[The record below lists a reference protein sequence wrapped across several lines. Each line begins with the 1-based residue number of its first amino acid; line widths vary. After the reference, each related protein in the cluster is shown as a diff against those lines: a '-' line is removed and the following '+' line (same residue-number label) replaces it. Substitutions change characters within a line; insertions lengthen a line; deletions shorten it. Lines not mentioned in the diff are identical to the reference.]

1 MNILTINAED
11 WYNGFIPAED
21 KDWDRLEYRV
31 DKMLVPML
39 DELDKHH
46 VRAVVFCTG
55 WLAEKHPEMVR
66 EIARRGHMIGCNG
79 YWHIEPLTMS
89 AEVFRE
95 DTKKAKEILE
105 EVSGQNV
112 KAFRAANF
120 SMDEERLGVLA
131 ELGFQFDSSMFGEK
145 AYSVGEIIEY
155 PVAKYKGKIPFSG
168 GGFFRLMPYWLIRK
182 AMKEMPYVMTYFHPR
197 DFDKEQPLWPEIGAK
212 DKFLSTVGVASGF
225 KKWQKLLNEFNFET
239 IY

>member
-1 MNILTINAED
+1 
-11 WYNGFIPAED
+11 
-21 KDWDRLEYRV
+21 
-31 DKMLVPML
+31 
-39 DELDKHH
+39 
-46 VRAVVFCTG
+46 
-55 WLAEKHPEMVR
+55 
-66 EIARRGHMIGCNG
+66 
-79 YWHIEPLTMS
+79 MS
-89 AEVFRE
+89 VEEFRE

-105 EVSGQNV
+105 EVSGQKV

-131 ELGFQFDSSMFGEK
+131 KLGFQFDSSMFGEK
-145 AYSVGEIIEY
+145 AYSIGEIIEY

-168 GGFFRLMPYWLIRK
+168 GGFFRLLPYWLIRK

-197 DFDKEQPLWPEIGAK
+197 DFDKEQPLWPGIGAK

-225 KKWQKLLNEFNFET
+225 KKWQKLLNEFKFET